1 MNNKTIIEFG
11 FRIIWGIM
19 EIEVGVIR
27 LGLRPHSLILKLSLL
42 EIRESPLAPRFASNN
57 NNKNN
62 NNNNYYYYY
71 LLLLLLFMMMMMIL
85 WVVNKLR
92 HFIRVRICFQGGT
105 LVATVVTLEK
115 GLLWLV
121 QAQLLLCATLA
132 YGYGY
137 SNVICATGLLG
148 K

>member
-1 MNNKTIIEFG
+1 
-11 FRIIWGIM
+11 M

-62 NNNNYYYYY
+62 NNNNNYYYY

-85 WVVNKLR
+85 
-92 HFIRVRICFQGGT
+92 
-105 LVATVVTLEK
+105 
-115 GLLWLV
+115 
-121 QAQLLLCATLA
+121 
-132 YGYGY
+132 
-137 SNVICATGLLG
+137 
-148 K
+148 

>member
-1 MNNKTIIEFG
+1 
-11 FRIIWGIM
+11 M

-85 WVVNKLR
+85 
-92 HFIRVRICFQGGT
+92 
-105 LVATVVTLEK
+105 
-115 GLLWLV
+115 
-121 QAQLLLCATLA
+121 
-132 YGYGY
+132 
-137 SNVICATGLLG
+137 
-148 K
+148 